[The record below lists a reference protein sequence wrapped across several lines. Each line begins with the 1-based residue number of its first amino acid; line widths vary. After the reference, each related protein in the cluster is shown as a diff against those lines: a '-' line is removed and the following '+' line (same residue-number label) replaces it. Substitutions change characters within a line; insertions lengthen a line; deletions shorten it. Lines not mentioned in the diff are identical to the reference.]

1 MPLYILARLLVRFCY
16 STRKWKEKRVMK
28 DKSAAVQNILY
39 IRTMHYIHQSLKS
52 VGSVL
57 IDLFLS
63 LLYRDRFLY
72 RPTKS
77 NDVSDKISCCCCF
90 FHSIDETCW
99 RMKMRTPSDCISS
112 PFYMEDK
119 RFGTIYAPLN
129 GQIAL
134 SWFRNRPRLFY
145 VYDLSYFLKKEKV
158 IRQRYSSIIATE
170 ITSTAVF
177 L

>member
-1 MPLYILARLLVRFCY
+1 
-16 STRKWKEKRVMK
+16 
-28 DKSAAVQNILY
+28 
-39 IRTMHYIHQSLKS
+39 MHYIHQSLKS

-72 RPTKS
+72 RPTITTTS
-77 NDVSDKISCCCCF
+77 AATRFHIVVVF
-90 FHSIDETCW
+90 FTQSMRLVEEW
-99 RMKMRTPSDCISS
+99 RWEHHPTVFLPR
-112 PFYMEDK
+112 FYREDK

-134 SWFRNRPRLFY
+134 SGFRNRPRLFH

-177 L
+177 FINK